1 MNSADLYKE
10 LKVKRDQIPTNP
22 LLKGGLPGRRELD
35 VSANADVKKI
45 PKDEVPSR
53 KDGRIGGKVASTKS
67 ISAGGVTKTLNGV
80 DLPKSKDGLVEYAK
94 KRIKSQTGHIQEQ
107 IEVTQDVIDTIKEL
121 PSNRILL
128 YNGRCYTGT
137 WRNTVINW

>member
-1 MNSADLYKE
+1 MFQ
-10 LKVKRDQIPTNP
+10 R
-22 LLKGGLPGRRELD
+22 
-35 VSANADVKKI
+35 ANADVKKI

-67 ISAGGVTKTLNGV
+67 ISVPAVTKLLNGV

-94 KRIKSQTGHIQEQ
+94 KIKSQTGHIQEQ

-121 PSNRILL
+121 PSNRS
-128 YNGRCYTGT
+128 YYTMADVTQALGEI
-137 WRNTVINW
+137 R